1 MMKESG
7 QYDIYVLRKENER
20 LQRTIHGFEAS
31 YGNAAPISGDVRA
44 LSQKISYYEKT
55 LRNMQVERSDL
66 LSRATMA
73 EENLK
78 NLKENMS
85 RMSTDYQ
92 KKIQE
97 LKRQLT

>member
-1 MMKESG
+1 
-7 QYDIYVLRKENER
+7 
-20 LQRTIHGFEAS
+20 
-31 YGNAAPISGDVRA
+31 
-44 LSQKISYYEKT
+44 
-55 LRNMQVERSDL
+55 MQVERSDL